1 MNRSV
6 LTLLAASLSLV
17 ACGPGAKIA
26 ATKQGAAEALFAASR
41 PSKAGADKNA
51 APAVIGTFSWDCPE
65 GGSAKVVGTGVAVG
79 FGTTTSVAQNFT
91 LEFDACG
98 LATSDYGNALYDGQL
113 TFTQAVTAAATDVS
127 VSQGIKGRVDVR
139 GAFDDFVDAD
149 VTQAIDASAL
159 ASTAD
164 VSMNLKGS
172 ITTGEGTFTFDEMV
186 SLVGGHLSATLS
198 KK

>member
-1 MNRSV
+1 MTR
-6 LTLLAASLSLV
+6 LAPMLIAASLSMV

-41 PSKAGADKNA
+41 PSKASADQNA
-51 APAVIGTFSWDCPE
+51 SPALIGSISWDCPQ
-65 GGSAKVVGTGVAVG
+65 GGSAKVVGTGVAIG

-91 LEFDACG
+91 LEFDGCG
-98 LATSDYGNALYDGQL
+98 LATSDYGNALYNGQM
-113 TFTQAVTAAATDVS
+113 TFTQAVTAAPSDVS
-127 VSQGIKGRVDVR
+127 VSQAIKGKVNVQ
-139 GAFDDFVDAD
+139 GAFDDFIDAD
-149 VTQAIDASAL
+149 ITQAINASAL

-164 VSMNLKGS
+164 VSMSLKGS

-186 SLVGGHLSATLS
+186 SLVAGHLSATLT